1 MEWLVAGSKIDEENG
16 HLCLNILPSV
26 IKSNLQL
33 LRTEDARTR
42 DLLLQVTDVK
52 LISLTFE
59 SEVGIL

>member
-52 LISLTFE
+52 LISLIFE
-59 SEVGIL
+59 SEVRIL